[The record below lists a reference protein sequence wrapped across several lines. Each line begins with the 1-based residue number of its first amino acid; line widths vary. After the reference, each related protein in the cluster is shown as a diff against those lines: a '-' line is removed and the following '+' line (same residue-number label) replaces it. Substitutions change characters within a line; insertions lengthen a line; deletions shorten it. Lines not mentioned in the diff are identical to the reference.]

1 MDKITK
7 LLLAI
12 IAIGLW
18 MNVVNPW
25 VRPVK
30 MEAVVLQSDY
40 WLMSIDSTLKDLAK
54 DVDSIEGTVR
64 DILAPRP

>member
-12 IAIGLW
+12 IAISLW